1 MLGLRVPLGGE
12 VVLGRDE
19 GCPVRLPADDVSR
32 RHARV
37 APAEGG
43 HVVEDLGS
51 TNGTWVNGERVAR
64 RRLAGG
70 DRVRIGPYVARFV
83 PAGDT
88 AAGEIE
94 ALARLALCD
103 PLTGLANRRAFD
115 DALAQEVARAAAAGA
130 PLAVVALDVDHFK
143 RVNDA
148 HGHAAGDAV
157 LAEVAARAHA
167 ALRGGDLL
175 ARVGGEEFAAI
186 LPGASLA
193 QAREAAERIRARI
206 AAAPILAAG
215 ASLAVTASLG
225 CASLSPDDRGG
236 DSLLARAD
244 ARLYEAKAA
253 GRDRVSA

>member
-103 PLTGLANRRAFD
+103 PLTGLANRRAFE

-148 HGHAAGDAV
+148 HGHAVGDAV